1 MKITPVQHKFRFNPG
16 FTLIEVVVVLI
27 LVGVLA
33 AVAVSRVTDTGAAER
48 AAADSLKAHLRQ
60 AQGLSLNSD
69 TVWGVQAS
77 GGSYHLFYVNVDEDT
92 NTTTVVTQRFPGE
105 DADDIDFP
113 SGVSATFTVYF
124 DGWGRPCSDQSCD
137 TPITSAITAIGSR
150 VTITPETGYIP

>member
-1 MKITPVQHKFRFNPG
+1 MRVPIEIKPVQHNFRFNPG

-27 LVGVLA
+27 LVGVLT
-33 AVAVSRVTDTGAAER
+33 AVAVSRFTDTNAAER

-60 AQGLSLNSD
+60 AQGLAIDSD

-77 GGSYHLFYVNVDEDT
+77 GGSYHLFYVDDDT
-92 NTTTVVTQRFPGE
+92 NTVVTQRFPGE
-105 DADDIDFP
+105 DADNIDFP

-124 DGWGRPCSDQSCD
+124 DGWGRPCSDQSCE
-137 TPITSAITAIGSR
+137 TPITNAITAIDSR